1 MMDLFVAIQRDK
13 TIRQLKLD
21 ARAHAELARTFSEGS
36 AAFFGPDTE
45 VFAYEAGFTPDADGV
60 VRVALELPRALKRC
74 GKQKPSDL
82 PPLEP
87 KTLRAEPPIALVAIE
102 QGRTPRFTFQAVDNR
117 NLLRA
122 GGVLLFGPK
131 SFSVNRELAIAVS
144 GRIDAVS
151 AGKYLYF
158 RNEHTVRRFLDI
170 DHLFRA
176 VTDDEL
182 GNLFAQKAFCEVEL
196 AAVKLVATEPL
207 RRKLHFVL
215 ASGRPIKPK
224 VVQAVGDRVGHEVQI
239 RRGALVVPTER
250 VAFREFVRILADDYL
265 ESLQYQE
272 QVYLT
277 TSKRSVKSK

>member
-1 MMDLFVAIQRDK
+1 MDLFVAIQPDK

-21 ARAHAELARTFSEGS
+21 ARAHAVLSQTFSEIG
-36 AAFFGPDTE
+36 AAFFGPKTE
-45 VFAYEAGFTPDADGV
+45 VFDYEAGFIPDGDGV
-60 VRVALELPRALKRC
+60 VRVELALPNALKRC
-74 GKQKPSDL
+74 GLQKPSEL
-82 PPLEP
+82 PALDP
-87 KTLRAEPPIALVAIE
+87 KTLRSEPPIALVAIA

-117 NLLRA
+117 NLLRP

-131 SFSVNRELAIAVS
+131 SFGVNRELAVAVS

-151 AGKYLYF
+151 EGKYLYF

-176 VTDDEL
+176 ATDDEL
-182 GNLFAQKAFCEVEL
+182 ASLFAQTAFCEVEL
-196 AAVKLVATEPL
+196 AAIQLVATEPL

-224 VVQAVGDRVGHEVQI
+224 IVQAVGERVGQTVQI

-250 VAFREFVRILADDYL
+250 TAFREFVRILADDYL
-265 ESLQYQE
+265 ESLQYQD
-272 QVYLT
+272 QLYLT
-277 TSKRSVKSK
+277 TSKRRVKGR

>member
-1 MMDLFVAIQRDK
+1 MDLFVAIQRDK

-21 ARAHAELARTFSEGS
+21 ARAHAELSRTFAQIGAEFLS
-36 AAFFGPDTE
+36 PDTE
-45 VFAYEAGFTPDADGV
+45 VFDYEAGFTPDGDGV
-60 VRVALELPRALKRC
+60 VRVELELPRALKQC

-82 PPLEP
+82 PALDP
-87 KTLRAEPPIALVAIE
+87 KTLRSEPPIALVAIE
-102 QGRTPRFTFQAVDNR
+102 HGRVPRFTFQAVDNR

-151 AGKYLYF
+151 EGKYLYF

-182 GNLFAQKAFCEVEL
+182 DSLFAQKAFCAVEL
-196 AAVKLVATEPL
+196 AAVKRVATEPL

-215 ASGRPIKPK
+215 ASGRAIKPK
-224 VVQAVGDRVGHEVQI
+224 IVQTVGERVGHAVEI

-250 VAFREFVRILADDYL
+250 AAFREFVRILADDYL
-265 ESLQYQE
+265 ESLQYQD

-277 TSKRSVKSK
+277 TSKRRVKGK

>member
-1 MMDLFVAIQRDK
+1 MDLFVAIQRDK
-13 TIRQLKLD
+13 SIRQLKLD
-21 ARAHAELARTFSEGS
+21 ARAHAELSRTFAESGR
-36 AAFFGPDTE
+36 AFLGPETE
-45 VFAYEAGFTPDADGV
+45 VFDYEAGFTPDGDGV
-60 VRVALELPRALKRC
+60 VRVELELPKALKSC

-82 PPLEP
+82 AALDP
-87 KTLRAEPPIALVAIE
+87 KSLRTEPPIALVAVE
-102 QGRTPRFTFQAVDNR
+102 QGRAPRFTFQAVDNR

-144 GRIDAVS
+144 GRVDAVS

-176 VTDDEL
+176 ATDDEL
-182 GNLFAQKAFCEVEL
+182 ANLFAQKAFCEVEL

-224 VVQAVGDRVGHEVQI
+224 VVQAVGDRVGQKVEI

-250 VAFREFVRILADDYL
+250 AAFREFVRILADDYL

-277 TSKRSVKSK
+277 TSKRRVNRK